1 MFGFGPGT
9 YAFEYARFQK
19 PENLTIISTNFGD
32 GGNAHSEYLGPL
44 SEMGVLGL
52 LTTLLLIGTIFYK
65 GITLYNRWG
74 EGDREMRVLLL
85 CMLLALVT
93 YFVHGI
99 LNNYLDTDKACVPIF
114 TICACIVVM
123 GGPSRASGTE

>member
-19 PENLTIISTNFGD
+19 PENITIISTNFGD

-74 EGDREMRVLLL
+74 EGDRE
-85 CMLLALVT
+85 LANWYPDSDAKWLVVKVAKNDIVNL
-93 YFVHGI
+93 FGKV
-99 LNNYLDTDKACVPIF
+99 KFPK
-114 TICACIVVM
+114 CIVKIKLIIYISM
-123 GGPSRASGTE
+123 ISHTTYMM